1 MPKKSTFM
9 FFLIILLFLVIGAAS
24 ANDNNSTD
32 VIQETQDDT
41 PITSV
46 DLNENDSNDNEKT
59 LKSTNEKTDELKSDS
74 SSDIIKSASTPTNNN
89 AVKSASKATK
99 TKLKVTTYAN
109 FVKKGGKYYMY
120 LVDSNGNPV
129 VKKKVKVTLNGKTYK
144 KTTGNFGKFAVKIKT
159 KKSSVTLKI
168 KSSANSKYY
177 ALSKKIRVYIQNSFK
192 IKIGN
197 SKLLTKGYLRVYL
210 QGAKKAISKK
220 TLNIWVGKN
229 KFIKKTNSEGFVI
242 IKPQVGAKNYKVTVK
257 LGKYKRAKNVVC
269 IEGDVLDPL
278 QHSIPTINGVPDVD
292 MMPENYVMGDGNA
305 KYTLSKAQYKETI
318 TRDSHCLFLYDKL
331 PKYAFFKTKASPN
344 TYHILKREKWNVIER
359 AINTKLVRA
368 FKYSYWPGSITVNL
382 KGKSYTYPI
391 VRDVQNT
398 GYNCGPTSASV
409 CSQALKNYHSER
421 YFQVEGNCYD
431 GINIPVLKSVLE
443 DNGFKTHYFY
453 DDSSFN
459 RAMNELKT
467 GAAIIAYLPNHYV
480 SIVDISSDGKKV
492 LVSNSYGSY
501 NVGSKNVPTNWVSI
515 SYLKSKFAGIGLVV
529 KLNYQLSNSEK
540 TQINHYYHSM
550 GTKWTAHN
558 VHERIPNVSQ

>member
-41 PITSV
+41 PITSA
-46 DLNENDSNDNEKT
+46 DLNENDSNDNEGI
-59 LKSTNEKTDELKSDS
+59 LKNTNEKTDELKSDS
-74 SSDIIKSASTPTNNN
+74 SSSIIKSESTATNNN
-89 AVKSASKATK
+89 VAKSTTK
-99 TKLKVTTYAN
+99 TKLKVVTYAN
-109 FVKKGGKYYMY
+109 FVKKGSKYYMY
-120 LVDSNGNPV
+120 LVDSQGNPV
-129 VKKKVKVTLNGKTYK
+129 AKKKVKVTLNGKTYK
-144 KTTGNFGKFAVKIKT
+144 KTTGNDGKFAVKVKST
-159 KKSSVTLKI
+159 KSAVTLKI

-177 ALSKKIRVYIQNSFK
+177 ALSKKIRVYIQNSFN

-197 SKLLTKGYLRVYL
+197 SKLLTNGYLRVYL

-220 TLNIWVGKN
+220 TLKIWIGTN
-229 KFIKKTNSEGFVI
+229 TFTEKTNTEGFIV
-242 IKPQVGAKNYKVTVK
+242 IKPQVAAKNYKVTVK
-257 LGKYKRAKNVVC
+257 LGKYKRAKNVMC

-278 QHSIPTINGVPDVD
+278 QHSIPTKNGIPDVD
-292 MMPENYVMGDGNA
+292 MMPENYVMGDGNT
-305 KYTLSKAQYKETI
+305 KYTLSKAQYQETI

-467 GAAIIAYLPNHYV
+467 GAVIIAYLPNHYV
-480 SIVDISSDGKKV
+480 SIVDISPDGKKV

-540 TQINHYYHSM
+540 KPKSITTTTAWVQNGLHRMSM
-550 GTKWTAHN
+550 K
-558 VHERIPNVSQ
+558 EFQM

>member
-9 FFLIILLFLVIGAAS
+9 FFFIILLFLVIGAAS

-32 VIQETQDDT
+32 VIRETQDDT
-41 PITSV
+41 PITSA

-59 LKSTNEKTDELKSDS
+59 LKSTNEKSDELKSDS
-74 SSDIIKSASTPTNNN
+74 SSNIIKSASTPTNNN
-89 AVKSASKATK
+89 VAKSTTK
-99 TKLKVTTYAN
+99 TKLKITTYAN
-109 FVKKGGKYYMY
+109 FVKKGSKYYMY

-144 KTTGNFGKFAVKIKT
+144 KTTGNFGKFAVKIKS

-177 ALSKKIRVYIQNSFK
+177 GLSKKIRVYIQNSFK

-197 SKLLTKGYLRVYL
+197 SKLLTNGYLRVYL

-229 KFIKKTNSEGFVI
+229 KFTKKTNSEGFII

-257 LGKYKRAKNVVC
+257 LGKYKRSKNVVC

-278 QHSIPTINGVPDVD
+278 QHSIPTINGIPDVD

-409 CSQALKNYHSER
+409 CSQALKNYHS
-421 YFQVEGNCYD
+421 
-431 GINIPVLKSVLE
+431 
-443 DNGFKTHYFY
+443 
-453 DDSSFN
+453 
-459 RAMNELKT
+459 
-467 GAAIIAYLPNHYV
+467 
-480 SIVDISSDGKKV
+480 
-492 LVSNSYGSY
+492 
-501 NVGSKNVPTNWVSI
+501 
-515 SYLKSKFAGIGLVV
+515 
-529 KLNYQLSNSEK
+529 
-540 TQINHYYHSM
+540 
-550 GTKWTAHN
+550 
-558 VHERIPNVSQ
+558 